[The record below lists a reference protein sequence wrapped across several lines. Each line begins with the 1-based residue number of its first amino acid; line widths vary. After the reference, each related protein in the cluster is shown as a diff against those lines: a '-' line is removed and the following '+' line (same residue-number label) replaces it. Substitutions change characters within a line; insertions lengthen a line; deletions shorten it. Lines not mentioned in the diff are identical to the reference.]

1 MLKLQFWYSLPAGYA
16 PVVIG
21 IFFLGSVQIFLVGL
35 LGEYIGAVLT
45 QVRKQSL
52 VLERERVGV
61 LDRS

>member
-16 PVVIG
+16 PSVIG
-21 IFFLGSVQIFLVGL
+21 IFCLRSVQIFLVGL

-52 VLERERVGV
+52 VLEWERVGV
-61 LDRS
+61 LERS